1 MTLEE
6 IKGSKKQ
13 YLTPAEAAP
22 LLGTDPQSLRVA
34 ARTAP
39 QRLGFPVTVIGTR
52 TKIPR
57 LPLLKHLGIQD

>member
-22 LLGTDPQSLRVA
+22 LLGIDPQSLRVA

-39 QRLGFPVTVIGTR
+39 QKLGFPVTVIGTR

-57 LPLLKHLGIQD
+57 LPLLQHLGIQE